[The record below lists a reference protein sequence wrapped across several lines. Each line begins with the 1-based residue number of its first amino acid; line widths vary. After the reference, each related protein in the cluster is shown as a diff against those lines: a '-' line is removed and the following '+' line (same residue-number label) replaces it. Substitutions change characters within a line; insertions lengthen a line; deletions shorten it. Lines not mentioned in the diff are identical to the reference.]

1 MIFPKTPLD
10 IKSGIETSV
19 NKYNSIGDLRVRQFI
34 KLLAKVP
41 DELIIEGVV
50 LLIEDDNN
58 GFQEQEIACRILT
71 EIKPK
76 SALNLYELVTRII
89 SNWNKSCEEIVFW
102 FALNYGTGKVK
113 TCFNSIEYQLNSE
126 PELDKLNTMKR
137 WLRVLE
143 K

>member
-58 GFQEQEIACRILT
+58 GFQEQEIACIILT

-76 SALNLYELVTRII
+76 SALNLYELVI
-89 SNWNKSCEEIVFW
+89 
-102 FALNYGTGKVK
+102 
-113 TCFNSIEYQLNSE
+113 
-126 PELDKLNTMKR
+126 
-137 WLRVLE
+137 
-143 K
+143 